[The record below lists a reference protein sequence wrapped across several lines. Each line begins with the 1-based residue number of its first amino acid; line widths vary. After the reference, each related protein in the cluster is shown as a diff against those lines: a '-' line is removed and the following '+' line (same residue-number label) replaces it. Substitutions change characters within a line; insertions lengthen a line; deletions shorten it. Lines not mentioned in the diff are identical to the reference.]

1 MLKMISFSNIKVS
14 LGFQDGN
21 SVSPFVLA
29 VIAWTVYL
37 VCLGTYRDL
46 NNVLHAEVL
55 YKN

>member
-1 MLKMISFSNIKVS
+1 MLKMISFSDIKVS
-14 LGFQDGN
+14 LGFQDGS

-37 VCLGTYRDL
+37 VCLGTYRGL